1 MPTHRFRC
9 CCKSAHC
16 IPPCTNYNTHSA
28 TRLSDAR
35 SCART
40 CLNHMLKKYPSLS
53 VHFCSSLPKKWFHF
67 RPKPRRGQCMQLG
80 RWRNLQSDQ
89 PTNLYKKTDFT
100 HARKMKIQDACIHP
114 SMHDCRR
121 KNINLQNSSSRHCYT
136 DNELTGPSSSLI
148 SINHLDRAPY
158 HIHPCMHAYSLHHVH
173 RAPDPFQQ
181 PPPHPCPCRTS
192 TLLCLV

>member
-1 MPTHRFRC
+1 
-9 CCKSAHC
+9 
-16 IPPCTNYNTHSA
+16 
-28 TRLSDAR
+28 
-35 SCART
+35 
-40 CLNHMLKKYPSLS
+40 
-53 VHFCSSLPKKWFHF
+53 
-67 RPKPRRGQCMQLG
+67 
-80 RWRNLQSDQ
+80 
-89 PTNLYKKTDFT
+89 
-100 HARKMKIQDACIHP
+100 MKIQDACIHP

-192 TLLCLV
+192 TLLCLVQSLSTLNPKPSPTLTLTTTRLATTRPTTSTTQQQYVFCMVFMTSTIRVLRILFILLLFSPLIYQRRRHYRGVVGE